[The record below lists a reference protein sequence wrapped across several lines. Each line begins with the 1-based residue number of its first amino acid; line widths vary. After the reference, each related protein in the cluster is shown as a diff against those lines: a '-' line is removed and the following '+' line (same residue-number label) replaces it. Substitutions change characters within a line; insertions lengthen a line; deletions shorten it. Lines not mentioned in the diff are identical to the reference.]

1 MAQFMHSLC
10 PAARQRCASYGC
22 TYQPLD
28 TNTRQ
33 REDSLVESIRTIRTR
48 GRDGA
53 AALPFIRSFTG
64 RIPPAPR
71 SRPSVDILKAPGQPA
86 AMPPCGSPETRPS
99 PRTNGRTPRS
109 PCRQPGSSLDRYT
122 AYRSRRLRPKTSLEL
137 LVLSFEFQ
145 VPSWRAVHLE
155 LGTVRERVEAT

>member
-1 MAQFMHSLC
+1 MAQFMQSLC
-10 PAARQRCASYGC
+10 PAASRRFASRCASSAC
-22 TYQPLD
+22 TYQPLE

-71 SRPSVDILKAPGQPA
+71 SRPSVDILKTPGQPA
-86 AMPPCGSPETRPS
+86 AMPPCGRPETRPS
-99 PRTNGRTPRS
+99 PRTYGRTPRS
-109 PCRQPGSSLDRYT
+109 PRCQQGSYLDRHT

-137 LVLSFEFQ
+137 LGLSLRRPGAADRLSRRSR
-145 VPSWRAVHLE
+145 VP
-155 LGTVRERVEAT
+155 